1 MAYRFGIDAGSKTIK
16 LVVIDDS
23 GKMVHSLY
31 HRHRSDIRTTLAE
44 VLHEL
49 TWRYG
54 DMEGTVGITGSAG
67 IGLAE
72 MLHLPFIQEVVATTH
87 AVQSAFPQ
95 ADAFIELG
103 GEDAKVVYLTGG
115 LEQRMN
121 ATCAGGTG
129 GFIDTI
135 AFMIGSRAKEMS
147 ALALGANRI
156 YPIASRC
163 AVFAQTDIRPLLNAG
178 AKPSDIAAS
187 TLEAVVRQTLG
198 GLACGRPITGNVVFL
213 GGPLEHIPELVRR
226 FRNALGLNHKTGIK
240 PSGAHLFTACGAAL
254 LAAEEDAP
262 LVSLAQLE
270 QLVKQMSDP
279 DNDLPRLPR
288 LFDNAEEYASFRKR
302 HAQARMPRRALFAAK
317 GPLYVGIDA
326 GSTTV
331 KLVALNEHDEIAY
344 SDYQPTKGDAL
355 KTAASMLE
363 KFYTALPRNTRHEP
377 YATIEHATV
386 TGYGEELL
394 KAGLGVDSGVVET
407 LAHVRAAQAFQPNL
421 TFLLDVGGQDMKAIW
436 VRDGRVVNAVLNEA
450 CSSGCG
456 SFIEGTAYSLR
467 STPHRFAEEALTA
480 ENPAD
485 LGTKCTVFMTSRV
498 RHAQKIGV
506 PHADIAAGIAYSVV
520 KNALFRI
527 IGMNKLDSLGDCV
540 VVQGGAFMSDAVL
553 RAFEKVSGREVIRPD
568 AAHLMGAIGAAL
580 TAHMRADA
588 QTEPRSTLI
597 GQAELKALAPK
608 RTALHCPGCQNNCM
622 LSLVDFGNG
631 RHFISGNKCERAASF
646 VKDPRKPLLGASLAG
661 NLPQS
666 VESAGAAATGAAAA
680 SAVSPDATSA
690 ASATPTGASASTS
703 APASTPPNVIK
714 LQQKLL
720 ARFGNTEGTG
730 PRAEAY
736 LGLLNVLSL
745 YDQTPFW
752 HTLLTHLGFSII
764 MPNDDQAVKNGAE
777 REGAGTIPSESVCYP
792 AKISHRR
799 LYDLMKSGVSG
810 IFMPH
815 FQRGSACPVLCEYP
829 LALADAV
836 PALRNGDCLL
846 VSPRFSSLK
855 LSSLSESKNALL
867 NSLNEFAEHAGVSP
881 VTLDEL
887 DSAIDAG
894 LRAQHDFEQTVRSA
908 NERALTWTHK
918 ISSRRAAVLAGR
930 PYHVDPALLHR
941 IDDELTHLGFAVLS
955 PLSLPISTPCEKL
968 AWAPAKHL
976 AKIATG
982 VSAHPKLELVCLQ
995 SFGCGF
1001 DALSL
1006 PFVRDILDGSGHP
1019 FTALKIDD
1027 MADTAHLRIR
1037 LRTLA
1042 ETLELEDHQAQSCHA
1057 AKPMNTKEAT
1067 DPSAALAH
1075 NVRVLGSIESDDL
1088 NEAQSSVNSDACF
1101 VVKALAGR
1109 AIRLIKENPE
1119 IEALEVPAVC
1129 ERCLVDALPDLVE
1142 RATERTP
1149 HIIWTKEWPAC
1160 ETSFPEKESLSA
1172 PDPNSAASPDPA
1184 APAPESAAI
1193 APIAAGFNEPAS
1205 SDPKANAAALTNPNA
1220 RDRKPLIGILGCA
1233 LLCFDETMNDDIV
1246 RFINSQGC
1254 QAVLPRSQSLFA
1266 EDVRY
1271 LDELARFADLGVDHV
1286 IYLQSFGCL
1295 KGHVR
1300 ARGALHEL
1308 ARRFPNMPITVLDY
1322 DPEASA
1328 LNRENRIRLALSAAK
1343 NAKGQRENVG

>member
-1 MAYRFGIDAGSKTIK
+1 
-16 LVVIDDS
+16 
-23 GKMVHSLY
+23 
-31 HRHRSDIRTTLAE
+31 
-44 VLHEL
+44 
-49 TWRYG
+49 
-54 DMEGTVGITGSAG
+54 
-67 IGLAE
+67 
-72 MLHLPFIQEVVATTH
+72 
-87 AVQSAFPQ
+87 
-95 ADAFIELG
+95 
-103 GEDAKVVYLTGG
+103 
-115 LEQRMN
+115 
-121 ATCAGGTG
+121 
-129 GFIDTI
+129 
-135 AFMIGSRAKEMS
+135 
-147 ALALGANRI
+147 
-156 YPIASRC
+156 
-163 AVFAQTDIRPLLNAG
+163 
-178 AKPSDIAAS
+178 
-187 TLEAVVRQTLG
+187 
-198 GLACGRPITGNVVFL
+198 
-213 GGPLEHIPELVRR
+213 
-226 FRNALGLNHKTGIK
+226 
-240 PSGAHLFTACGAAL
+240 
-254 LAAEEDAP
+254 
-262 LVSLAQLE
+262 
-270 QLVKQMSDP
+270 
-279 DNDLPRLPR
+279 
-288 LFDNAEEYASFRKR
+288 
-302 HAQARMPRRALFAAK
+302 
-317 GPLYVGIDA
+317 
-326 GSTTV
+326 
-331 KLVALNEHDEIAY
+331 
-344 SDYQPTKGDAL
+344 
-355 KTAASMLE
+355 
-363 KFYTALPRNTRHEP
+363 
-377 YATIEHATV
+377 
-386 TGYGEELL
+386 
-394 KAGLGVDSGVVET
+394 

-421 TFLLDVGGQDMKAIW
+421 TFLLDIGGQDMKAIW

-646 VKDPRKPLLGASLAG
+646 VKDPRKPVLGASLAG

-666 VESAGAAATGAAAA
+666 VESAGAAATGAAAG
-680 SAVSPDATSA
+680 A
-690 ASATPTGASASTS
+690 ASASGASASTS

-810 IFMPH
+810 VFMPH

-846 VSPRFSSLK
+846 ISPRLPSLK

-894 LRAQHDFEQTVRSA
+894 LRTQHNFEQTVRSA

-918 ISSRRAAVLAGR
+918 ISNRRAVVLAGR

-955 PLSLPISTPCEKL
+955 PLSLPISTPCEEL

-1006 PFVRDILDGSGHP
+1006 PFIRDILDGSGHP

-1042 ETLELEDHQAQSCHA
+1042 ETLELESHQAQSRHD
-1057 AKPMNTKEAT
+1057 AKPTNAKEAM

-1149 HIIWTKEWPAC
+1149 RIVWTKEWPAC

-1172 PDPNSAASPDPA
+1172 PDPNSAA
-1184 APAPESAAI
+1184 
-1193 APIAAGFNEPAS
+1193 
-1205 SDPKANAAALTNPNA
+1205 LTNPDA
-1220 RDRKPLIGILGCA
+1220 RDRKPLIGILG
-1233 LLCFDETMNDDIV
+1233 
-1246 RFINSQGC
+1246 
-1254 QAVLPRSQSLFA
+1254 
-1266 EDVRY
+1266 
-1271 LDELARFADLGVDHV
+1271 
-1286 IYLQSFGCL
+1286 
-1295 KGHVR
+1295 
-1300 ARGALHEL
+1300 
-1308 ARRFPNMPITVLDY
+1308 
-1322 DPEASA
+1322 
-1328 LNRENRIRLALSAAK
+1328 
-1343 NAKGQRENVG
+1343 